1 MEVLLLGCG
10 SSVGSPVIGR
20 ELDSFDSKNFRTRSS
35 VLITENNKNILIDTG
50 ADFRYQALRY
60 KIKKIDFVLYTH
72 SHADHTHGI
81 DDLRIF
87 SYIKKDKINCFA
99 NNHTIRD
106 IKKNFSYIFDPVSTS
121 GRPRLKMKE
130 VKDTFVEQGINI
142 IPVEIKHK
150 DWDVLGYRINN
161 FAYITDCSSIPD
173 KSMEKLGG
181 LDLLILDSLRFSPH
195 ESHLSVDQAIEIV
208 DKLKPKKTI
217 LTHLSS
223 ELDYYELLEYLPN
236 NIKPGFDGLIL
247 NI

>member
-1 MEVLLLGCG
+1 MKVLFLGCG

-20 ELDSFDSKNFRTRSS
+20 EADSFDSKNFRTRSS
-35 VLITENNKNILIDTG
+35 VLVTENNKNILIDTG
-50 ADFRYQALRY
+50 ADFRYQAL
-60 KIKKIDFVLYTH
+60 KFKVKKIDFVLYTH

-87 SYIKKDKINCFA
+87 SYIKKEKINCFG
-99 NNHTIRD
+99 NNHTVRD

-121 GRPRLKMKE
+121 GRPRLKMTE
-130 VKDTFVEQGINI
+130 VQDLFVEQGVSID
-142 IPVEIKHK
+142 PLEIKHK
-150 DWDVLGYRINN
+150 DWDILGYRINN

-173 KSMEKLGG
+173 NTIQKLKG

-208 DKLKPKKTI
+208 DMLKPKQTI

-223 ELDYYELLEYLPN
+223 ELDYYDLLEYLPN

>member
-1 MEVLLLGCG
+1 M
-10 SSVGSPVIGR
+10 
-20 ELDSFDSKNFRTRSS
+20 FF
-35 VLITENNKNILIDTG
+35 ILILNT
-50 ADFRYQALRY
+50 
-60 KIKKIDFVLYTH
+60 
-72 SHADHTHGI
+72 DHTHGI

-150 DWDVLGYRINN
+150 DWDILGYRINN

-181 LDLLILDSLRFSPH
+181 LDLLILDSLRFSQH

>member
-1 MEVLLLGCG
+1 MKILFLGCG

-20 ELDSFDSKNFRTRSS
+20 ETDSFDSKNFRTRSS
-35 VLITENNKNILIDTG
+35 VLITQNNKNILIDTG
-50 ADFRYQALRY
+50 ADFRYQAL
-60 KIKKIDFVLYTH
+60 KFKVKKIDFVLYTH

-99 NNHTIRD
+99 NNYTIRD

-130 VKDTFVEQGINI
+130 VKDSFVEQGVTI
-142 IPVEIKHK
+142 IPLEIKHK
-150 DWDVLGYRINN
+150 DWDILGYRINN

-173 KSMEKLGG
+173 NTIQKLKG
-181 LDLLILDSLRFSPH
+181 LDLLILDSLRFSLH

-208 DKLKPKKTI
+208 DILKPKQTI

-223 ELDYYELLEYLPN
+223 ELDYYDLLEYLPN

-247 NI
+247 DI